1 VNGIVQPPV
10 VPPPNRPGR
19 LTNKLNFLQ
28 KTVMKALWK
37 HQHAWPFYQP
47 VDASKLNLPVIY
59 NFYDYQNM
67 TFKLIDWW
75 DNLPLTHSHNRI
87 KLQLQ
92 GALCLQIALQ
102 ATIYLNIVARIEGI
116 ELLL

>member
-37 HQHAWPFYQP
+37 HQHAWPFCQP

-59 NFYDYQNM
+59 NFYDYQSI
-67 TFKLIDWW
+67 TFNLIDCGGAIS
-75 DNLPLTHSHNRI
+75 HSHNHNRI
-87 KLQLQ
+87 KFQLQ
-92 GALCLQIALQ
+92 GVLFPQMAQ
-102 ATIYLNIVARIEGI
+102 